1 MAEFLSE
8 QGRMKFIRPL
18 YRALA
23 AGSTSGR
30 ELARSLFLDRQLSYH
45 PVARKMVAADLKA
58 LLSSSQPESEVTA
71 STNPAPTELET
82 KVDTSSSVTTAPEP
96 VPTPAPAKPSTT
108 TSSLTGTSLIGGA
121 VAVAAVALLV
131 LFRVRSNK

>member
-45 PVARKMVAADLKA
+45 PVARKMVAADLKT
-58 LLSSSQPESEVTA
+58 LLSASQPESEVTA
-71 STNPAPTELET
+71 STDPALTELET
-82 KVDTSSSVTTAPEP
+82 KVYTTSSVTAAPQN

-108 TSSLTGTSLIGGA
+108 PPLTSTSLIGGA

-131 LFRVRSNK
+131 LFRARSNK

>member
-30 ELARSLFLDRQLSYH
+30 EVGRSLFLDRQLSYH

-82 KVDTSSSVTTAPEP
+82 KVDTSSSVTTAPQDD
-96 VPTPAPAKPSTT
+96 TPAPVKPSA
-108 TSSLTGTSLIGGA
+108 SSLVGPSLIGGA